1 MKAVLSFVVVIV
13 GLYFI
18 LSWAAN
24 NPASVKQIHNKV
36 DNTVEKT
43 VDKGSRAAGELAK

>member
-1 MKAVLSFVVVIV
+1 MKSVISFVFIIL
-13 GLYFI
+13 GLYLI
-18 LSWAAN
+18 LTWAAN
-24 NPASVKQIHNKV
+24 NPASVKQIHTKV